1 MQEME
6 NELAILGSAAAGRGP
21 LCCSRRS
28 VVVAKVAGS
37 WRLQLLRDLRLITE
51 PNKSSAKP
59 GQNDITA

>member
-28 VVVAKVAGS
+28 VAVAKVAGTGVCNYS
-37 WRLQLLRDLRLITE
+37 GLRRITE

-59 GQNDITA
+59 GQNDIPA